1 MADKS
6 APSSAESNLTAIGP
20 FLYWLAVG
28 LVMIG
33 LMNSIPGIPGFDQAV
48 RDISGHDWFKLR
60 KFTREWF
67 FPMVL
72 ALMML
77 IVALKHSMYRSW
89 RDRSALWRRFGLL
102 MDVALVTAAFGISL
116 TYIIEIEAI
125 CLVDQFTGERARL
138 IERSLTDA
146 AETAALYG
154 LPAPTTVE
162 DPQCVGTTGGWLVL
176 IIVWFVRI

>member
-1 MADKS
+1 MSENPDKPSKPASSPEADV
-6 APSSAESNLTAIGP
+6 TATGP

-28 LVMIG
+28 LVIIG

-48 RDISGHDWFKLR
+48 RDISGFDWFKLR

-89 RDRSALWRRFGLL
+89 QGRRNR
-102 MDVALVTAAFGISL
+102 TAP
-116 TYIIEIEAI
+116 
-125 CLVDQFTGERARL
+125 
-138 IERSLTDA
+138 
-146 AETAALYG
+146 G
-154 LPAPTTVE
+154 LPP
-162 DPQCVGTTGGWLVL
+162 
-176 IIVWFVRI
+176 R